1 MDNSIL
7 NQTSANLAARIQAN
21 LSSTVSAGQLV
32 ITPLPL
38 CPAVRLYLISPDYP
52 RGRLDEAELQA
63 ILRDPAYWAFCWASG
78 QVLARYIL
86 DHPDLFSGK
95 TVLDFGT
102 GSGVVAIAAALAG
115 AGRVIACDIDPM
127 ALDASRANAELNGVQ
142 LELLADV
149 NELAVPV
156 DIVIAADVLY
166 DRDNIPWLDR
176 LPNMGDE
183 VLIADSRFKHVELHG
198 YQIVERIT
206 ATTVPDLDELQE
218 FSRVKVYRSVR

>member
-1 MDNSIL
+1 MS
-7 NQTSANLAARIQAN
+7 QTTTNLAARIQAN
-21 LSSTVSAGQLV
+21 LSGTVSAGKLV
-32 ITPLPL
+32 VTPLPL
-38 CPAVRLYLISPDYP
+38 CPAVRLYLISADYP
-52 RGRLDEAELQA
+52 RGRLDETELQA

-86 DHPDLFSGK
+86 DYPDQFSGK

-115 AGRVIACDIDPM
+115 ASRVIACDIDPM
-127 ALDASRANAELNGVQ
+127 ALDASRANAELNGVE
-142 LELLADV
+142 LELLDDV
-149 NELAVPV
+149 NKLAGPV

-176 LPNMGDE
+176 LPAFGDE
-183 VLIADSRFKHVELHG
+183 VLIADSRFKQVELHG
-198 YQIVERIT
+198 YRIVERIT

-218 FSRVKVYRSVR
+218 FSRVKLYRAVR